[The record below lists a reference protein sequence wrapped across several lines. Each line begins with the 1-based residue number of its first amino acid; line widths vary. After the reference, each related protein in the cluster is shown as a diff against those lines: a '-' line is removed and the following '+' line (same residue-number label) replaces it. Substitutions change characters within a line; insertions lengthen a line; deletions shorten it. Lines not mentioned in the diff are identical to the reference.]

1 MVVHGAENVKKAQR
15 GVFNKIKEKT
25 MDNITVFLN
34 HKNNSVHIVQFF
46 PVFVLTKQRKKHYD
60 MSMKQL
66 F

>member
-34 HKNNSVHIVQFF
+34 HK
-46 PVFVLTKQRKKHYD
+46 K
-60 MSMKQL
+60 
-66 F
+66 